1 MKRIQSIHL
10 ALRGDAPIAVRRHGT
25 VKQRVESGKKYYD
38 MVVPNDDI
46 GWAAIQL
53 AVPFAVDE
61 GDGGAALRVREARGI
76 NPADVP
82 EVRIIPDSSAS
93 EERAGV
99 VPTVALARAW
109 LDAAVDYVGFSVPL
123 DVFAADYETV
133 KRQFERV
140 CELEDAALEAVRKA
154 THAAN
159 SWAVIRSQLYYETE
173 IREKQRALALAQIEA
188 QQIKDRLGALESGTA
203 TLQDRTDALQER
215 TDELAADAA
224 VMAQEIAARESM
236 SGEKTDHDRVSD
248 ESPPSS
254 HETMDDDPPPDDG
267 DDTPPD
273 EIWPPR
279 PDDE

>member
-25 VKQRVESGKKYYD
+25 VKQRVEGGKKYYD
-38 MVVPNDDI
+38 MVVSSDDI

-53 AVPFAVDE
+53 AVPFAVE
-61 GDGGAALRVREARGI
+61 GDGGGTIRVREARGI

-82 EVRIIPDSSAS
+82 EVRIIPDSSVS
-93 EERAGV
+93 EERAGI

-109 LDAAVDYVGFSVPL
+109 LDAAADRVRFSVPL
-123 DVFAADYETV
+123 DVFVADYATI

-140 CELEDAALEAVRKA
+140 CELEDAALETVRKA
-154 THAAN
+154 THEAN
-159 SWAVIRSQLYYETE
+159 SWAVIRSQLYHETE
-173 IREKQRALALAQIEA
+173 MAEKQRALALAQIEA
-188 QQIKDRLGALESGTA
+188 QQIKGRLGALESGTA
-203 TLQDRTDALQER
+203 ALQDRTDALQER

-224 VMAQEIAARESM
+224 VMEQEIAARESM

-279 PDDE
+279 ADDE